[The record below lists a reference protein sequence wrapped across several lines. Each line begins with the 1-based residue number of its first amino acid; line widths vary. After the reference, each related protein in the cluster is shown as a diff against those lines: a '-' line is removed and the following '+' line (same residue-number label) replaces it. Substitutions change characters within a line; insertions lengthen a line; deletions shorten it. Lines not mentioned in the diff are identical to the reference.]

1 MSIVTKPKNIK
12 ILYHDNPRDKN
23 SGSDN
28 LHHRANNECDQYICE
43 VCDYNTA
50 IKIIMTN
57 IYRLKNI

>member
-1 MSIVTKPKNIK
+1 VSIVTKPKNIK
-12 ILYHDNPRDKN
+12 ILYNDIPRDKN
-23 SGSDN
+23 SGSNN

-43 VCDYNTA
+43 VCHYNTV